1 MRKTGVKLLSILM
14 AAVVSVSMI
23 GPKTSV
29 SASDNITARVQKNIM
44 PKKSQLEKSAR
55 KTEPEEWN
63 KTEIK
68 AYKFGTAEDAA
79 YYLLTGGIK
88 YYNKT
93 YFKNPQKIK
102 LTVVESGTMFVSI
115 SGDNDQAGAIYDA
128 DQKLIEKVQ
137 DSYVKAQVNA
147 GDVYYI
153 DFPRNCK
160 EGMISTYI
168 LNNQCKN
175 LREGDYNLQKGEGKE
190 TYHTFKMKRRG
201 IAVFFMSGLI
211 EDKGNTT
218 YKIQKKKKGKWI
230 TIGKTR
236 KFGPEDPGIET
247 YGLWKGSYRLVLK
260 SSKKQVSRVTY
271 VKSYYKKNVAYS
283 RSKAKKL
290 DAENVY
296 TTGEKAPRWY
306 KVDVKST
313 KKQKEITISTNVHE
327 GGFKFTFYENGKKKP
342 IKTVKT
348 TSSSTERTVKLPKRK
363 GTYYI
368 KVSKT
373 TKRTNGVYEIEK

>member
-14 AAVVSVSMI
+14 AAAVSVSMI
-23 GPKTSV
+23 SPTINV
-29 SASDNITARVQKNIM
+29 SASDQITAKLQKDIM
-44 PKKSQLEKSAR
+44 PKKSELEKSAK

-63 KTEIK
+63 KTDVK
-68 AYKFGTAEDAA
+68 VYKFGTAEDAA

-102 LTVVESGTMFVSI
+102 LTAVESGTMFVAI

-128 DQKLIEKVQ
+128 DQKLIQKVQ

-147 GDVYYI
+147 GDVYYV

-160 EGMISTYI
+160 EGLISAYI
-168 LNNQCKN
+168 LKNECTN
-175 LREGDYNLQKGEGKE
+175 LRAQDYNLQKGQGKE
-190 TYHTFKMKRRG
+190 TYHTFKMKKRG
-201 IAVFFMSGLI
+201 MAIFLMNGLI

-236 KFGPEDPGIET
+236 KFGPEDPAIET

-260 SSKKQVSRVTY
+260 SSKEQVSIVTY
-271 VKSYYKKNVAYS
+271 TRSYYKKNVAYS
-283 RSKAKKL
+283 RSKAKNL

-306 KVDVKST
+306 KVAVKST
-313 KKQKEITISTNVHE
+313 KKQKTITLSTNVNE
-327 GGFKFTFYENGKKKP
+327 GGFIFTFYENGKNKP
-342 IKTVKT
+342 IKTVKAT
-348 TSSSTERTVKLPKRK
+348 KRSTEKTIKLPKRK

-368 KVSKT
+368 KVSKY